1 MGGLFDAMDDAIAYE
16 LGVDIQTYIRV
27 IDCECTQEEADFIIL
42 TILEEDKE
50 NLQKAKRMFNKY
62 LDDQN

>member
-1 MGGLFDAMDDAIAYE
+1 MGGLFDAMDDAISYE
-16 LGVDIQTYIRV
+16 LGVGIQTYIR
-27 IDCECTQEEADFIIL
+27 ECTQEEADFIIL